1 MTHEPYKVD
10 DPRTRRGLM
19 LFNGQ
24 CLASI
29 LREEG
34 GGKYTRY
41 YCSLPN
47 VKGDGE
53 TRHLYLDDDDPA
65 REQKL
70 LNFLQREDRPGRAIY
85 YCIGLLKYGS
95 RERKAATVAALPC
108 IVVDLDLKNITEARE
123 EVIACL
129 KRLALP
135 PSEIRDSGNGLHA
148 VWWFKEPATD
158 EAGMAQAEALMKRM
172 ARLLAADPAP
182 THRAALLRVPGTHNS
197 KAVQ

>member
-1 MTHEPYKVD
+1 
-10 DPRTRRGLM
+10 M

-29 LREEG
+29 VREEG
-34 GGKYTRY
+34 GDKYTRY

-108 IVVDLDLKNITEARE
+108 IVVDLDLKNIIQGRE
-123 EVIACL
+123 VL
-129 KRLALP
+129 DDFV
-135 PSEIRDSGNGLHA
+135 SE
-148 VWWFKEPATD
+148 
-158 EAGMAQAEALMKRM
+158 
-172 ARLLAADPAP
+172 
-182 THRAALLRVPGTHNS
+182 LRQ
-197 KAVQ
+197 K